1 LEAQFGVL
9 KRFTLAIA
17 TILAMS
23 RGTAASKLISVP
35 TPQTQK
41 PLPSTKP
48 NPLI

>member
-1 LEAQFGVL
+1 MEAQFGVL

-23 RGTAASKLISVP
+23 RGIAESALISG
-35 TPQTQK
+35 TDNATQK
-41 PLPSTKP
+41 PLASTRP